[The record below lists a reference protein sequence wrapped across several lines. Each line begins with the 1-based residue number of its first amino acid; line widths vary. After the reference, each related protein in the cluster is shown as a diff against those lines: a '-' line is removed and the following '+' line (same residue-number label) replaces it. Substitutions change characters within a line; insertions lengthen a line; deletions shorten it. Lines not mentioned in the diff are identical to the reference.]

1 MTRVLL
7 PFDSIADES
16 SEPRE
21 IAAPTTISSL
31 RRMRTFV
38 GPKAK
43 VGRGASLSGAVA
55 LREVCLVSNGATM
68 KQSVLLL
75 DSSLEAERTWRI
87 ASWGPPMR
95 SGWESGSRGSPLP

>member
-43 VGRGASLSGAVA
+43 VGRGASLSVA
-55 LREVCLVSNGATM
+55 LAPRKVCFVSEGTTV

-75 DSSLEAERTWRI
+75 DSSPGSRAYLSECI
-87 ASWGPPMR
+87 VGPSYAVWM
-95 SGWESGSRGSPLP
+95 GEWIRGSPLP